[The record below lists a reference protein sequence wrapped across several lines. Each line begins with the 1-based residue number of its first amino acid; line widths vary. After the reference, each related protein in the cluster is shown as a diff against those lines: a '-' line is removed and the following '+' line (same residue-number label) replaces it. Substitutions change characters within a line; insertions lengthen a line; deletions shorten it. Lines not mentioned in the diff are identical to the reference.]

1 LILLWYTSGVVMALA
16 PRFQLHLPGRERA
29 AEAYD
34 AAAAGTMVLITTL
47 PRCVCMCRRE
57 GSVRQGCL
65 GTL

>member
-1 LILLWYTSGVVMALA
+1 MALA